1 MAAIPETRTGEM
13 LGGRYLI
20 GQLIGK
26 GAHGEVYRA
35 EDVIDEY
42 EVAVKFLASNLAG
55 DSNFAVRLERE
66 ARVLAKLEGLA
77 TVAIYGLVSSD
88 DGTPCVVMELLDGID
103 FAKFLDQREAKD
115 NKLSVHEVITLFNP
129 IVRTLDT
136 AHAQGIVHR
145 DIKPSNIV
153 LAGTG
158 IDDARIMDFGLAKV
172 ETLPSITADAILA
185 GSPSYIAPEVWMRG
199 AKEADNRADVYS
211 LAVVIFEAFTF
222 RVPIRHENL
231 AEMLAAVTT
240 PSNIPS
246 LRALRTTLPEG
257 IDDWAYQALAT
268 NPNDRFQSVVA
279 MWRALRAVLEG

>member
-35 EDVIDEY
+35 EDVINEY
-42 EVAVKFLASNLAG
+42 KVAVKFLASHLAR
-55 DSNFAVRLERE
+55 DSDFGVRLVRE

-77 TVAIYGLVSSD
+77 TVAIYGVVYSG

-103 FAKFLDQREAKD
+103 FAKFLDQREAKREL
-115 NKLSVHEVITLFNP
+115 LSVNEVITLFTP
-129 IVRTLDT
+129 IVRTLDA

-153 LAGTG
+153 LTGTG

-172 ETLPSITADAILA
+172 EALPSITADAILA

-211 LAVVIFEAFTF
+211 LSVVIFEAFTF
-222 RVPIRHENL
+222 KVPIRHANL

-240 PSNIPS
+240 PGNIPS
-246 LRALRTTLPEG
+246 LRALRSTLPHG

-268 NPNDRFQSVVA
+268 NPDDRFQSVVA